1 MTYSPHPK
9 EGASKK
15 LKLSG
20 SFKQT
25 KESTDIS
32 PSSMVR
38 GKRTPRQN
46 LNQGQKGVS
55 QRSAYLEI
63 RRSKDPDASMPDA
76 ISSKINNLGA
86 VEASN
91 LNMSKE
97 KEYGLLGPF
106 KTIPK
111 EAIYCSRIHEKHP
124 FGIFIYGENPQEL
137 SFSLVLL
144 ELSLVLV
151 LTHIIR
157 HLLKPL
163 KQPRVIS
170 EILGGMIVG
179 PSCLSRYKK
188 FANWI
193 FPGQSA
199 YIYRNIGTFAF
210 MYFMFLSGVKMD
222 LLMIKKATKK
232 QWYIGMVGMVVPTA
246 ATALVAVCV
255 RNSLGPEM
263 MKVSSIWGISA
274 SLAITAFPVLHP
286 IMRELNLLSS
296 DIGRM
301 ALATAVIGDVVGI
314 NGLVAFEIT
323 KTSGRSALGAIGIRH
338 VWGVLAVAF
347 LTDMLGLAIVNGPW
361 YLGLAIP
368 DGPPLGSTLTHK
380 CESFVL
386 EILMPFAYLNI
397 GLMTDVFAMRDDW
410 SKLQP
415 LFFVA
420 LTGYLTK
427 FVSTLLVTRFFDMS
441 MRDGVTLSL
450 IMSLRGQV
458 ELLLFIHWLDFQMI
472 GIPQF
477 TMFVLLTTVMTGIAT
492 PLINIVYNPNR
503 PYMINK
509 RRNIQHTPPNTEL
522 TVLVCFLDEESVP
535 GMIHLLEVSNPTV
548 HNPFLVY
555 ALHLVELVGRAA
567 PMFID
572 HTGEPKEN
580 DKKSQKDYSGTV
592 HKSFQTVHETRG
604 DVIKVHS
611 FTSVAPK
618 RSMYQDVCELALNRK
633 ASLIILPYSMSPMRG
648 LAGTDMIQNS
658 VKSLNYTVLDHAP
671 CSVAMLVDKG
681 DFRPPANLR
690 MSVTLEYH
698 FAMLFLG
705 GADAREAL
713 ACADRMAGNP
723 NVSLTVIRFL
733 AHNGEGDNEMEK
745 KLDDGLVTAFWVKY
759 EGNEQVAYRE
769 VVVRNGE
776 ETVAAIRA
784 MNSEDYDLWIVGR
797 KLGVNPILIEGL
809 SSWSENLERGVIGD
823 YVASV
828 DLGSTASVLV
838 VQQQVLRDKET
849 NSGGFARANLEI
861 F

>member
-1 MTYSPHPK
+1 
-9 EGASKK
+9 
-15 LKLSG
+15 
-20 SFKQT
+20 
-25 KESTDIS
+25 
-32 PSSMVR
+32 
-38 GKRTPRQN
+38 
-46 LNQGQKGVS
+46 
-55 QRSAYLEI
+55 
-63 RRSKDPDASMPDA
+63 
-76 ISSKINNLGA
+76 
-86 VEASN
+86 
-91 LNMSKE
+91 MSKE

-111 EAIYCSRIHEKHP
+111 EAIYCTHIHEKHP
-124 FGIFIYGENPQEL
+124 FGVFIYGESPQEL

-179 PSCLSRYKK
+179 PSCLCRSKK

-210 MYFMFLSGVKMD
+210 MYFLFLSGVKMD
-222 LLMIKKATKK
+222 LGTIRKATKK
-232 QWYIGMVGMVVPTA
+232 QWYIGMFGMVVPIA
-246 ATALVAVCV
+246 ATAIVALCV
-255 RNSLGPEM
+255 RNSLSPEL
-263 MKVSSIWGISA
+263 KKGSSIWGVSA
-274 SLAITAFPVLHP
+274 ALAITAFPVLHP

-314 NGLVAFEIT
+314 NGIVAFEAAKQGEGRPLAPLGYIMSMVFFSIIIFGGVRLLMFQIIKIT
-323 KTSGRSALGAIGIRH
+323 PEGKPVEQVYIISILA
-338 VWGVLAVAF
+338 GVLVVGF
-347 LTDMLGLAIVNGPW
+347 LSDMLGIAIANGPW
-361 YLGLAIP
+361 WLGLAVP
-368 DGPPLGSTLTHK
+368 DGPPLGATLTHK

-410 SKLQP
+410 SNMQP

-427 FVSTLLVTRFFDMS
+427 FASTLFITRFFDMPI
-441 MRDGVTLSL
+441 RDGVTLSL

-477 TMFVLLTTVMTGIAT
+477 TMFVLLTTVMTGVAT
-492 PLINIVYNPNR
+492 PLINILYNPNR

-522 TVLVCFLDEESVP
+522 HVLVCFLDEESVP
-535 GMIHLLEVSNPTV
+535 GMIHLLEVCNPTM
-548 HNPFLVY
+548 HSPFSVY

-567 PMFID
+567 PVFID
-572 HTGEPKEN
+572 HTGEHKDNE
-580 DKKSQKDYSGTV
+580 DKKEKDDTGTV
-592 HKSFQTVHETRG
+592 HKSFQTIHETRG
-604 DVIKVHS
+604 DVIKVNS

-618 RSMYQDVCELALNRK
+618 RSMYQDVCELALNKK
-633 ASLIILPYSMSPMRG
+633 ASLIILPFSMSPLRG
-648 LAGTDMIQNS
+648 LAGTDMVQNS

-671 CSVAMLVDKG
+671 CSVAMLIDKG
-681 DFRPPANLR
+681 GFRPPANLR
-690 MSVTLEYH
+690 MSVSIRYH

-713 ACADRMAGNP
+713 SCADRMAGNP

-776 ETVAAIRA
+776 ETLAAIRA
-784 MNSEDYDLWIVGR
+784 MNSDDYDLWIVGR
-797 KLGVNPILIEGL
+797 KLGINPILLEGL
-809 SSWSENLERGVIGD
+809 SSWSESLELGVIGD
-823 YVASV
+823 YVSSV
-828 DLGSTASVLV
+828 DLGSSASVLV

-849 NSGGFARANLEI
+849 NSGGLRGRMSRYCSDLLCF
-861 F
+861 

>member
-1 MTYSPHPK
+1 
-9 EGASKK
+9 
-15 LKLSG
+15 
-20 SFKQT
+20 
-25 KESTDIS
+25 
-32 PSSMVR
+32 
-38 GKRTPRQN
+38 
-46 LNQGQKGVS
+46 
-55 QRSAYLEI
+55 
-63 RRSKDPDASMPDA
+63 
-76 ISSKINNLGA
+76 
-86 VEASN
+86 
-91 LNMSKE
+91 
-97 KEYGLLGPF
+97 
-106 KTIPK
+106 
-111 EAIYCSRIHEKHP
+111 
-124 FGIFIYGENPQEL
+124 
-137 SFSLVLL
+137 
-144 ELSLVLV
+144 
-151 LTHIIR
+151 
-157 HLLKPL
+157 
-163 KQPRVIS
+163 
-170 EILGGMIVG
+170 
-179 PSCLSRYKK
+179 
-188 FANWI
+188 
-193 FPGQSA
+193 
-199 YIYRNIGTFAF
+199 
-210 MYFMFLSGVKMD
+210 
-222 LLMIKKATKK
+222 
-232 QWYIGMVGMVVPTA
+232 
-246 ATALVAVCV
+246 
-255 RNSLGPEM
+255 
-263 MKVSSIWGISA
+263 
-274 SLAITAFPVLHP
+274 
-286 IMRELNLLSS
+286 
-296 DIGRM
+296 
-301 ALATAVIGDVVGI
+301 
-314 NGLVAFEIT
+314 
-323 KTSGRSALGAIGIRH
+323 
-338 VWGVLAVAF
+338 
-347 LTDMLGLAIVNGPW
+347 
-361 YLGLAIP
+361 
-368 DGPPLGSTLTHK
+368 
-380 CESFVL
+380 
-386 EILMPFAYLNI
+386 
-397 GLMTDVFAMRDDW
+397 
-410 SKLQP
+410 
-415 LFFVA
+415 
-420 LTGYLTK
+420 
-427 FVSTLLVTRFFDMS
+427 
-441 MRDGVTLSL
+441 
-450 IMSLRGQV
+450 
-458 ELLLFIHWLDFQMI
+458 MI

-522 TVLVCFLDEESVP
+522 NVLVCFLDEESVP

-548 HNPFLVY
+548 HSPFLVY

-580 DKKSQKDYSGTV
+580 DKKSQKDYSGAV

-633 ASLIILPYSMSPMRG
+633 ASLIILPYNMSPMRG

-681 DFRPPANLR
+681 DFRAPTNLR
-690 MSVTLEYH
+690 MSVTLQYH

-733 AHNGEGDNEMEK
+733 AYNGEGDNEMEK
-745 KLDDGLVTAFWVKY
+745 KLDDGLVTSFWVKY

-809 SSWSENLERGVIGD
+809 SSWSENLELGVIGD

-849 NSGGFARANLEI
+849 NSGGLRGRISRYFSDILC